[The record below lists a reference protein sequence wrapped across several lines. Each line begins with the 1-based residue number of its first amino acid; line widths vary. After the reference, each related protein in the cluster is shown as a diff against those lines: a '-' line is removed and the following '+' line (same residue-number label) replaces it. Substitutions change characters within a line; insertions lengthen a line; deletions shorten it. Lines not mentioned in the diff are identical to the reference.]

1 MATAVMEAAYSPSAR
16 ESDDDEWTD
25 ESITSSEEEEP
36 IEDEEEDEEEE
47 EEAAAEEDPDA
58 KVEVLLREEMGM
70 EPEETLEDTL
80 NAARE
85 YMGTEV
91 QEEDPRA
98 EMYMVAFDLGIIV
111 RPHPQ
116 DYPPAP
122 VADWPAHCG
131 TG

>member
-1 MATAVMEAAYSPSAR
+1 MEAAYSPSAR

-36 IEDEEEDEEEE
+36 IEDEDEDEEEE

-116 DYPPAP
+116 DYPCAR
-122 VADWPAHCG
+122 D
-131 TG
+131 